1 MVICGE
7 NYHRIGSLLPVDGD
21 RPKFAQ
27 LYIFEPENEVNN
39 RIANF
44 ASREEVLLPELLASL
59 LRMLDENNELVK
71 TFRRIR
77 QDLQLS
83 STPNLRLRIF
93 GIKIR
98 NRQYYL
104 PTSSDIAALIPG
116 DFVADREDRDII
128 VDHRGEGLKRITS
141 LNPKFEALHFPL
153 LFPYGEDGFHPQIS
167 YNASF
172 CPASKRRK
180 FVTQKEYYAFRLQYR
195 LNEGH
200 TLVQSGKALQHYCV
214 DAFSTIELN
223 RLAFLRTHQKDL
235 RTEVYQGLQDAFA
248 KGDMDG
254 EKLGRIIMPSSYTG
268 GPRYMQQLYHD
279 AMATCQ
285 HYDMVGPNSELK
297 PMVVCRVFHM
307 KLAILIDE
315 FKRESYFGKT
325 IAKIPDPNLDPEGN
339 MRLNDSQDN
348 RNLVGCGMNFGEW
361 ILAQG
366 DGRLPTKSFMANTPS
381 DWIEIPQI
389 LLIYAGKNPIESITN
404 DIYDTFEEQHMSTDY
419 LSGRAIVTPTNA
431 VVTEV
436 NDFMLQKIPGHC
448 RCYYSSDSM
457 QLDTEVP
464 QLFAETYP
472 TEFLNA
478 LQFNGVPDHEIR
490 LKVHTPIMLLRN
502 LSPPNGLCNG
512 TRILITKLGENII
525 VGNIMGG
532 SFDTKEVVIPRIVL
546 NVEDK
551 RWPFIL
557 KRRQFPVRLCYGMTI
572 NKSQGQTLDKVGVY
586 LPKPVFSHGQLYV
599 AASRVRSAGGLR
611 FLIENEEDIPASYT
625 RNIVYSEAFTD
636 IAPG

>member
-1 MVICGE
+1 
-7 NYHRIGSLLPVDGD
+7 
-21 RPKFAQ
+21 
-27 LYIFEPENEVNN
+27 
-39 RIANF
+39 
-44 ASREEVLLPELLASL
+44 
-59 LRMLDENNELVK
+59 
-71 TFRRIR
+71 
-77 QDLQLS
+77 
-83 STPNLRLRIF
+83 
-93 GIKIR
+93 
-98 NRQYYL
+98 
-104 PTSSDIAALIPG
+104 
-116 DFVADREDRDII
+116 
-128 VDHRGEGLKRITS
+128 
-141 LNPKFEALHFPL
+141 
-153 LFPYGEDGFHPQIS
+153 
-167 YNASF
+167 
-172 CPASKRRK
+172 
-180 FVTQKEYYAFRLQYR
+180 
-195 LNEGH
+195 
-200 TLVQSGKALQHYCV
+200 
-214 DAFSTIELN
+214 
-223 RLAFLRTHQKDL
+223 
-235 RTEVYQGLQDAFA
+235 
-248 KGDMDG
+248 MDG
-254 EKLGRIIMPSSYTG
+254 SITRSSLWPFFKVLKLSR
-268 GPRYMQQLYHD
+268 
-279 AMATCQ
+279 
-285 HYDMVGPNSELK
+285 
-297 PMVVCRVFHM
+297 
-307 KLAILIDE
+307 
-315 FKRESYFGKT
+315 
-325 IAKIPDPNLDPEGN
+325 N

-361 ILAQG
+361 ILALG
-366 DGRLPTKSFMANTPS
+366 DGRLPTKSFMVNTPS

-389 LLIYAGKNPIESITN
+389 LLIYAGKNPIESITS

-457 QLDTEVP
+457 QLDTEIP

-490 LKVHTPIMLLRN
+490 LKVHTPIILLRN
-502 LSPPNGLCNG
+502 LSPPNGLWNG
-512 TRILITKLGENII
+512 RRILITKLGENII

-599 AASRVRSAGGLR
+599 AASRVRSANGLR
-611 FLIENEEDIPASYT
+611 FLIENEEDIPANYT

>member
-7 NYHRIGSLLPVDGD
+7 NYHRIGSLLPVDGE
-21 RPKFAQ
+21 RPKFSQ

-39 RIANF
+39 RLANF

-59 LRMLDENNELVK
+59 LRMLDENNELVR

-93 GIKIR
+93 GIKSR
-98 NRQYYL
+98 NRQYDL

-128 VDHRGEGLKRITS
+128 VDHRGEGVKRITS

-167 YNASF
+167 Y
-172 CPASKRRK
+172 
-180 FVTQKEYYAFRLQYR
+180 
-195 LNEGH
+195 
-200 TLVQSGKALQHYCV
+200 
-214 DAFSTIELN
+214 
-223 RLAFLRTHQKDL
+223 
-235 RTEVYQGLQDAFA
+235 
-248 KGDMDG
+248 
-254 EKLGRIIMPSSYTG
+254 
-268 GPRYMQQLYHD
+268 
-279 AMATCQ
+279 
-285 HYDMVGPNSELK
+285 
-297 PMVVCRVFHM
+297 
-307 KLAILIDE
+307 
-315 FKRESYFGKT
+315 
-325 IAKIPDPNLDPEGN
+325 
-339 MRLNDSQDN
+339 
-348 RNLVGCGMNFGEW
+348 
-361 ILAQG
+361 
-366 DGRLPTKSFMANTPS
+366 KSFMANTPS

-436 NDFMLQKIPGHC
+436 NDFMLHKIPGHC

-532 SFDTKEVVIPRIVL
+532 SFDTEEVVIPRIVL
-546 NVEDK
+546 NIEDK

-557 KRRQFPVRLCYGMTI
+557 KRRQFPVRLCYGMAI

-599 AASRVRSAGGLR
+599 AASRVRSANGLR
-611 FLIENEEDIPASYT
+611 FLIENEEDIPANYT